1 MAFRRT
7 PARVPA
13 LLGQATLEFALL
25 LPALML
31 IVMFSVQV
39 FLLTRDQ
46 MMLLHA
52 ARVASRAVAIS
63 NDPSL
68 AQSVVVGSTQLD
80 PHHLTVSV
88 LGDAQPGE
96 EVTLRLEYRSQ
107 VAFALF
113 RLMVEEVV
121 IEEEL
126 VMRAE

>member
-1 MAFRRT
+1 MTFRRA

-52 ARVASRAVAIS
+52 ARVASRTVAIS

-80 PHHLTVSV
+80 PRRLTVSV

-96 EVTLRLEYRSQ
+96 EVTVRLEYRSQ

-126 VMRAE
+126 MMSAE

>member
-1 MAFRRT
+1 MGFRQAA
-7 PARVPA
+7 ARVPA

-52 ARVASRAVAIS
+52 ARAASRAVAVS

-80 PHHLTVSV
+80 PRRLTVSV

-96 EVTLRLEYRSQ
+96 EVAVRLEYRSQ

-113 RLMVEEVV
+113 RLMVEEVAIV
-121 IEEEL
+121 EEL
-126 VMRAE
+126 VMIAE

>member
-113 RLMVEEVV
+113 RLMVDEVV